1 MVRIR
6 AKKICEAAL
15 RNLSPLLAGP
25 AFLHMRRT
33 VLAVAPLLL
42 AGGSSAAAQGGRPQH
57 LSVLPVAPFP
67 GDRSASC
74 IAALLLKRNWFVAHW
89 P

>member
-42 AGGSSAAAQGGRPQH
+42 AGGSSAAAQGGVLSISQFFPSHRSQVIGAHHVLQH
-57 LSVLPVAPFP
+57 F
-67 GDRSASC
+67 C
-74 IAALLLKRNWFVAHW
+74 
-89 P
+89 